1 MVGVL
6 SKLWNSWYGKH
17 LQITATVTF
26 AFGLMFIYSVI
37 HLAFLQDI
45 EGWGDFTAVSI
56 VMVVISGLGLFIVA
70 PEFLHLKGKAN
81 LINELMNLTS
91 AAELR
96 RRQAEGDDAA
106 RDLGGMFVDK
116 WGNFLQE
123 KGLKMRR

>member
-1 MVGVL
+1 
-6 SKLWNSWYGKH
+6 
-17 LQITATVTF
+17 
-26 AFGLMFIYSVI
+26 MFVYSVL

-45 EGWGDFTAVSI
+45 EGWGDFTAISI

-91 AAELR
+91 TAELR

-116 WGNFLQE
+116 WSNFLQE
-123 KGLKMRR
+123 KGLKMRK